1 MNGLK
6 YIPAA
11 ITAGASAYM
20 AIHGVTGWGW
30 FLFAT
35 LIFLVVAS
43 EKND

>member
-20 AIHGVTGWGW
+20 AIHGVNGWGW
-30 FLFAT
+30 LLFST
-35 LIFLVVAS
+35 LIFLGVAS
-43 EKND
+43 ERK

>member
-1 MNGLK
+1 MNSLK

-35 LIFLVVAS
+35 LIFLGVAS
-43 EKND
+43 ERK